1 MLNQQK
7 LMDLVKKRSSTLV
20 SSSRNFLRRLDPS
33 ATQDSTDLNTYDESI
48 LQQGRFWM
56 RTVTWTLIGTSVF
69 GVAWLALART
79 EEIVVAPGQLEP
91 IGSVQDIQMPLG
103 GVVDQILV
111 AEGDTVKAGQV
122 LMKLDTEASEEQRN
136 SLEKTIKLKQ
146 EQLLLKQEEKRNY
159 MQVNQEEVKI
169 LEGNLVL
176 QAEILERYEQLEAVG
191 AFSEVQYLNQQNIVA
206 ETRGKLMQTKAER
219 LRQIALLDQQ
229 TAQLKSELADL
240 NGRLVESKVTL
251 RYQQLRSPVDGVV
264 FDLKPTSRGFTA
276 QSTQTVMKVVPIG
289 SLEAKVEVPSN
300 KIGFVKVPMGCPEKR
315 DACMNADISID
326 SFPSSDFGVLKGK
339 VTRIGS
345 DALEPDPQEQRQNS
359 AFRAIQLDDQ
369 QLKLKTGSSLP
380 LQLGMSLTAN
390 IKLRK
395 VSYLQL
401 LLGEFR
407 TRLNRCSVSEFVRI
421 LFVHRTFWAVRPY
434 HSSSSSAGPAP
445 TRCSGH

>member
-1 MLNQQK
+1 MKMNPQK
-7 LMDLVKKRSSTLV
+7 VTALVRQGSSNLVATSRDL
-20 SSSRNFLRRLDPS
+20 LRRFDPGAS
-33 ATQDSTDLNTYDESI
+33 QNATDLTTYDESI

-56 RTVTWTLIGTSVF
+56 RTVTWALIGSTVF

-79 EEIVVAPGQLEP
+79 EEIVVASGQLEP
-91 IGSVQDIQMPLG
+91 IGSVQDIQMPVG
-103 GVVDQILV
+103 GVADQILV
-111 AEGDTVKAGQV
+111 QEGDRVKAGQV

-146 EQLLLKQEEKRNY
+146 EQLTLKQEEKRNTIQ
-159 MQVNQEEVKI
+159 MNQAEVAM
-169 LEGNLVL
+169 LENNLAL
-176 QAEILERYEQLEAVG
+176 QAEILGRYEQLRAAG
-191 AFSEVQYLNQQNIVA
+191 AFSEVQYLHQQNIVA
-206 ETRGKLMQTKAER
+206 ETRGKLMQSKAER

-276 QSTQTVMKVVPIG
+276 QSTQTVMKVVPMG

-300 KIGFVKVPMGCPEKR
+300 KIGFVQVPLDCPEDR
-315 DACMNADISID
+315 AACMSADISID
-326 SFPSSDFGVLKGK
+326 SFPASDFGVLKGK

-345 DALEPDPQEQRQNS
+345 DALEPDPQQQRQELS
-359 AFRAIQLDDQ
+359 FPVTIQLDDQ
-369 QLKLKTGSSLP
+369 QLKLKSGASLP
-380 LQLGMSLTAN
+380 LQVGMSLTAN

-401 LLGEFR
+401 LLGEFQDKAESLQ
-407 TRLNRCSVSEFVRI
+407 RL
-421 LFVHRTFWAVRPY
+421 
-434 HSSSSSAGPAP
+434 
-445 TRCSGH
+445 

>member
-1 MLNQQK
+1 MKMHPKNLSA
-7 LMDLVKKRSSTLV
+7 LVKQGSSNLV
-20 SSSRNFLRRLDPS
+20 ATSRDFLRRFDPV
-33 ATQDSTDLNTYDESI
+33 ATQDASNLDTYDESI

-56 RTVTWTLIGTSVF
+56 RTVTWTLIGSSVF

-91 IGSVQDIQMPLG
+91 IGSVQDIQMPVG
-103 GVVDQILV
+103 GVADQILV

-122 LMKLDTEASEEQRN
+122 LMKLDTEASEEQRV

-146 EQLLLKQEEKRNY
+146 EQLQLKEQEKLNY
-159 MQVNQEEVKI
+159 MQVNQEEVSM
-169 LEGNLVL
+169 LESNLEL
-176 QAEILERYEQLEAVG
+176 QSEILERFEQLERAG
-191 AFSEVQYLNQQNIVA
+191 AASELQYLNQQNVVA
-206 ETRGKLMQTKAER
+206 ETRGKLMQSKADR

-240 NGRLVESKVTL
+240 NGRLVETKVTL
-251 RYQQLRSPVDGVV
+251 RYQQLKSPVDGVV

-276 QSTQTVMKVVPIG
+276 QSTQTVMKVVPMG

-300 KIGFVKVPMGCPEKR
+300 KIGFVQVPPGCPEKR
-315 DACMNADISID
+315 EACMNADISID

-345 DALEPDPQEQRQNS
+345 DALEPDPQEQRQELS
-359 AFRAIQLDDQ
+359 FPVTIQLDDQ

-380 LQLGMSLTAN
+380 LQVGMSLTAN

-401 LLGEFR
+401 LLGEFQDKAESLQ
-407 TRLNRCSVSEFVRI
+407 RL
-421 LFVHRTFWAVRPY
+421 
-434 HSSSSSAGPAP
+434 
-445 TRCSGH
+445 